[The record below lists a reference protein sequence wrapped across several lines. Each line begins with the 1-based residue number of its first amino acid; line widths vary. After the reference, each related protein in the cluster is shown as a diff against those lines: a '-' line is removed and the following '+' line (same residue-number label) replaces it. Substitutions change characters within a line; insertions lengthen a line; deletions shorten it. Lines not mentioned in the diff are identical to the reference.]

1 MSYIVSDINKY
12 SNDLDKVQKII
23 SGLNNEQQ
31 KLVISSSKLSVAE
44 RTKLELLLGET
55 TVITENTTA
64 TIANTAA
71 TKNQTLSEEDA
82 LAKQWLSIG
91 GTEADTTA
99 TNANTVAKKANLKV
113 TNLLKVASQ
122 KLKASMLA
130 HPLIAMASILGLI
143 TTGVIKLSKW
153 FENAGNRAKEAT
165 EKAKEALDQTK
176 SEIEQI
182 NSSLQTTQN
191 RIDELNAKENLS
203 LVESEEL
210 AKLKE
215 ANEELERE
223 LRIKEELAKTQG
235 KEANDKAV
243 KYFNTKTNHVEYST
257 GENGRMYV
265 SDSNNYSL
273 IDAVENK
280 LAKIPEMKQSLKD
293 LQKQL
298 EEIEDTDPN
307 YKNNS
312 DWLNLKSNINRM
324 ETELSNYQE
333 FVESSIAD
341 FMETDD
347 SLVEGIDDGI
357 LERLGLI
364 YQSYDE
370 LMNGTAKSHENIISA
385 TLDKVDFKNAKDELL
400 ELGKEGSLSVGLI
413 TSKFPELKQYLDE
426 AGISAQELYQYIM
439 NLANPDAIKYDELK
453 RQMQDAMGFEEG
465 SHAPWAIELD
475 KQLKEL
481 GLYENDALEVFASIK
496 AKYVNGETELWT
508 VQDWIANIQ
517 EKLNSGTKIEEPV
530 TFSSKLD
537 SSQESLDKFQASI
550 KSASDAYTTLL
561 SGNYSSSELLSS
573 IQTINQAVSDMNGE
587 LNWDFINNQAD
598 SLEVL
603 GDAIQCV
610 SRKYANSILS
620 GAGIDIN
627 SDFEKMLSDM
637 IQQAY
642 EVEAEFA
649 GMNAQIDNL
658 QSSYQTLTSVIESYN
673 ETGYIS
679 LDSLQSLLT
688 ADENL
693 ISMLE
698 VENGQLA
705 INQAAYENLV
715 AVQLMELKAKLSNA
729 AAAEIEE
736 LAKQKAEEATN
747 NNASASNNAVE
758 KLDAETAAINRN
770 TSAAISNA
778 VAKAEEAGVS
788 EEEIQGVL
796 DKNNEVWNALLN
808 NFSGDFSGFMGG
820 GSKAAKSAG
829 KEAADAYLES
839 FEKELKDLDDL
850 KDRGKITE
858 KQYLDALRRLYLK
871 YFRDKEKYLKEYEKY
886 EHQYLDGMK
895 SLYESA
901 FSYITKQ
908 VGKRIDALN
917 DEKDAAV
924 SALEAER
931 DARLEA
937 IEAQKEQYENEIE
950 GIEKQID
957 AKEKEI
963 KAMQDAN
970 SERKRAI
977 DLQGKEYNLQR
988 MQNQKT
994 ANVYKGGQMGY
1005 EADTSGVRDAKQE
1018 VEDAKLEIDVSKIE
1032 KEIDLLEDEKGI
1044 LQERIELL
1052 EKEAEQVN
1060 KYYDNLIK
1068 QTELHYDSMIK
1079 GMEDYKVQFEGLTDL
1094 LENAQ
1099 LESTLAE
1106 LGINMDALLNGS
1118 QEEFEKLKTA
1128 YIGILADM
1136 SRGNDGV
1143 LDQLSRLSGISTQS
1157 ISYLDATK
1165 GAFEGLGDVA
1175 LEGLESSVDG
1185 IGESVNALSTSAGE
1199 ASTAVGKIQESVSST
1214 SQSIT
1219 PLNEELGNLKTLI
1232 SGLTE
1237 LLNNIKFPE
1246 IGDEGYAQ
1254 KLRDIAQAFGEIAS
1268 KCNEFKTID
1277 FSSIIGSASV
1287 PSTDGAAMPGVD
1299 GMEGSAG
1306 TGFMGLAS
1314 AISEAVASI
1323 DEQMGKLET
1332 ALGKGNSHFKNQMS
1346 VINDEYLPAW
1356 ESLQARLAEIIGVGG
1371 GNGDNKEGKGNQG
1384 EGGKEGGSGTG
1395 VDSGSIIGIM
1405 QTGGEEVAAR
1415 LEDPWLKAFNDFAT
1429 DGDNSIQTVCDKI
1442 IELVSEMARIIQE
1455 KCEAAASALNAL
1467 AKTASSSL
1475 HSVGGSVSGNTIPSH
1490 AEGTV
1495 GDAFANGT
1503 EYKGLPHDEKNALR
1517 SEYGQAEL
1525 TVYPDGETEL
1535 TTEPTM
1541 SDLPKGTVI
1550 FNEEQTKKIM
1560 DNEGEKLGNAYAEGT
1575 VVTPDGHVLIPLAPD
1590 DPQYWMKKKF
1600 DAYFKENRDAF
1611 LIPTNAML
1619 KAAESVDRVFETINN
1634 NNSYMKRD
1642 INVNIGD
1649 INLQGVQDVNSLSRE
1664 IVLRMPN
1671 MLLQEMHKK

>member
-1 MSYIVSDINKY
+1 MELAGCSKIQMIDA
-12 SNDLDKVQKII
+12 LQKNNISKEII
-23 SGLNNEQQ
+23 
-31 KLVISSSKLSVAE
+31 K
-44 RTKLELLLGET
+44 ET
-55 TVITENTTA
+55 FAKQANTTA
-64 TIANTAA
+64 TIANTVA

-91 GTEADTTA
+91 GTEADTAA
-99 TNANTVAKKANLKV
+99 TTANTVAKKANLKV

-130 HPLIAMASILGLI
+130 HPLIAMASILGII

-165 EKAKEALDQTK
+165 SKAKEALDQTK

-215 ANEELERE
+215 TNEELERE

-243 KYFNTKTNHVEYST
+243 KYFNTKTNHVEYSA
-257 GENGRMYV
+257 GENGQMYV

-273 IDAVENK
+273 IDAVEKK

-307 YKNNS
+307 YNNNS
-312 DWLNLKSNINRM
+312 DWLNLKGNINRM

-347 SLVEGIDDGI
+347 SLVEGIDNGI
-357 LERLGLI
+357 LARLDSI

-370 LMNGTAKSHENIISA
+370 LMNGTAKSHENTISA
-385 TLDKVDFKNAKDELL
+385 ILDKADFKNTKSELM
-400 ELGKEGSLSVGLI
+400 ELGKEGSLSVGTLA
-413 TSKFPELKQYLDE
+413 SKFPELKQYLDE

-439 NLANPDAIKYDELK
+439 NLANPDAVKYDELK
-453 RQMQDAMGFEEG
+453 RQLQDVMGFEEG
-465 SHAPWAIELD
+465 SHAPWAVELD

-481 GLYENDALEVFASIK
+481 GLYENDALEIFASIK
-496 AKYVNGETELWT
+496 AKYINGETDLWT
-508 VQDWIANIQ
+508 PKDWISNIQ
-517 EKLNSGTKIEEPV
+517 EKLNASGKMEVPVSISTKL
-530 TFSSKLD
+530 TN
-537 SSQESLDKFQASI
+537 SQESLDKFQSSV
-550 KSASDAYTTLL
+550 KSASDAYATLL
-561 SGNYSSSELLSS
+561 SGNYSSSELLNS
-573 IQTINQAVSDMNGE
+573 IQAINQAVSDMDGS
-587 LNWDFINNQAD
+587 LNWEFINSQAD
-598 SLEVL
+598 SLDVL

-610 SRKYANSILS
+610 STKYANSILS
-620 GAGIDIN
+620 GAGININ
-627 SDFEKMLSDM
+627 SDFRKMLADM

-642 EVEAEFA
+642 KAEAEFA
-649 GMNAQIDNL
+649 GMNTQLDNL
-658 QSSYQTLTSVIESYN
+658 QSSYQTLTSIIESYN

-736 LAKQKAEEATN
+736 LAKQKAEQATN
-747 NNASASNNAVE
+747 SNATASNNAVE

-858 KQYLDALRRLYLK
+858 KQYLDALRSLYLK
-871 YFRDKEKYLKEYEKY
+871 YFRDKEKYLKECEKY

-917 DEKDAAV
+917 DERDAAV

-937 IEAQKEQYENEIE
+937 IEAQKGQLENEIE
-950 GIEKQID
+950 GIEKKID

-970 SERKRAI
+970 EERKKAV
-977 DLQGKEYNLQR
+977 DLQKAEYEWQR

-994 ANVYKGGQMGY
+994 ANVYKDGQMVYG
-1005 EADTSGVRDAKQE
+1005 ADTSGIRDAKQQ
-1018 VEDAKLEIDVSKIE
+1018 VEDARLEIDIFKIE
-1032 KEIDLLEDEKGI
+1032 KEIGLLEDQKG
-1044 LQERIELL
+1044 LL
-1052 EKEAEQVN
+1052 EEQIDLLDKQADQIN

-1068 QTELHYDSMIK
+1068 QTESHYDAMIK
-1079 GMEDYKVQFEGLTDL
+1079 GMEDYKSQFEELTDL
-1094 LENAQ
+1094 LEDAQ
-1099 LESTLAE
+1099 MEAVLSE
-1106 LGINMDALLNGS
+1106 LGINMDALLSGS

-1136 SRGNDGV
+1136 SRGNEGV
-1143 LDQLSRLSGISTQS
+1143 IDQLSRLSGISTQS
-1157 ISYLDATK
+1157 ISYLESTKDA
-1165 GAFEGLGDVA
+1165 FDGLGDVA
-1175 LEGLESSVDG
+1175 LGGLGESIDG
-1185 IGESVNALSTSAGE
+1185 IGESVGALSTSAGE
-1199 ASTAVGKIQESVSST
+1199 ASSAVSGMQTDVDKATQSVA
-1214 SQSIT
+1214 
-1219 PLNEELGNLKTLI
+1219 PLNTELSSLKTLI
-1232 SGLTE
+1232 TE
-1237 LLNNIKFPE
+1237 LIGLLDGIKFPE

-1254 KLRDIAQAFGEIAS
+1254 KLRDIAQAFGEVAS
-1268 KCNEFKTID
+1268 KCNEFKNID
-1277 FSSIIGSASV
+1277 FSSIIGT
-1287 PSTDGAAMPGVD
+1287 PEPGMDGDAMPSVD
-1299 GMEGSAG
+1299 GMGEAAG
-1306 TGFMGLAS
+1306 TGFMGLAA
-1314 AISEAVASI
+1314 AINEAVTSI
-1323 DEQMGKLET
+1323 GEQMGNLET
-1332 ALGKGNSHFKNQMS
+1332 ALDKGNSHFKKQMA
-1346 VINDEYLPAW
+1346 VINDEYIPAW
-1356 ESLQARLAEIIGVGG
+1356 EDLQTRLAEIIGVGG
-1371 GNGDNKEGKGNQG
+1371 GGGDNKEGKGDKGAGSKSGNT
-1384 EGGKEGGSGTG
+1384 EPGGN
-1395 VDSGSIIGIM
+1395 DGSIIDIM
-1405 QTGGEEVAAR
+1405 QTGGDAVDAK

-1429 DGDNSIQTVCDKI
+1429 DGDNSIQTICNKI

-1503 EYKGLPHDEKNALR
+1503 GYKGLPHDEKNALR

-1525 TVYPDGETEL
+1525 TVYPDGKTEL
-1535 TTEPTM
+1535 TTEPVM
-1541 SDLPKGTVI
+1541 SDLPKDTVI
-1550 FNEEQTKKIM
+1550 FNEEQTKRIM
-1560 DNEGEKLGNAYAEGT
+1560 ENKGKELGNAYDDGT
-1575 VVTPDGHVLIPLAPD
+1575 ITLAGGTEIRPLNPSD
-1590 DPQYWMKKKF
+1590 REYWLHKKF
-1600 DAYFKENRDAF
+1600 DEFFKKNKDAF
-1611 LIPTNAML
+1611 LMPTNAMF
-1619 KAAESVDRVFETINN
+1619 KTAESVDKMVEVINN
-1634 NNSYMKRD
+1634 NHTMNREIS
-1642 INVNIGD
+1642 VHIGD
-1649 INLQGVQDVNSLSRE
+1649 INLQGVQDVNSLSKE

-1671 MLLQEMHKK
+1671 MLLQEMHKV

>member
-1 MSYIVSDINKY
+1 MYNPPLVHTTLKGIKDTADILTKINAVSKFDGIATRTSQFSKLKEVIDGTDKAQALFAINTSNLTDINKKY
-12 SNDLDKVQKII
+12 YAIKL
-23 SGLNNEQQ
+23 GLITAEEADT
-31 KLVISSSKLSVAE
+31 VA
-44 RTKLELLLGET
+44 T
-55 TVITENTTA
+55 T
-64 TIANTAA
+64 ANTA
-71 TKNQTLSEEDA
+71 
-82 LAKQWLSIG
+82 
-91 GTEADTTA
+91 
-99 TNANTVAKKANLKV
+99 AKKANLSI
-113 TNLLKVASQ
+113 TNLLKVAYA
-122 KLKASMLA
+122 KLKAVMIA
-130 HPLIAMASILGLI
+130 HPLVAMASILGLV

-165 EKAKEALDQTK
+165 SKAKEALDQTK

-182 NSSLQTTQN
+182 NSSLQTVQN

-235 KEANDKAV
+235 KEANDAAL

-273 IDAVENK
+273 IDAVEKK
-280 LAKIPEMKQSLKD
+280 LDKIPEMKQSLKD

-312 DWLNLKSNINRM
+312 EWLNLKGNINRM

-333 FVESSIAD
+333 FVETSIAD

-347 SLVEGIDDGI
+347 SLVEGIDNGI
-357 LERLGLI
+357 LARLDSI
-364 YQSYDE
+364 YKSYDE
-370 LMNGTAKSHENIISA
+370 LMNGTAKSHENIISV

-453 RQMQDAMGFEEG
+453 RQLQDVMGFEEG
-465 SHAPWAIELD
+465 SHAPWAVELD

-481 GLYENDALEVFASIK
+481 GLYENDALEIFASIK
-496 AKYVNGETELWT
+496 AKYINGETDLWT
-508 VQDWIANIQ
+508 PKDWISNIQ
-517 EKLNSGTKIEEPV
+517 EKLNASGKMEVPVSISTKL
-530 TFSSKLD
+530 TN
-537 SSQESLDKFQASI
+537 SQESLDKFQSSV
-550 KSASDAYTTLL
+550 KSASDAYATLL
-561 SGNYSSSELLSS
+561 SGNYSSSELLNS
-573 IQTINQAVSDMNGE
+573 IQAINQAVSDMDGS
-587 LNWDFINNQAD
+587 LNWEFINNQAD

-610 SRKYANSILS
+610 SRKYENSILS

-627 SDFEKMLSDM
+627 SDFGKMLSDM
-637 IQQAY
+637 IQQSY
-642 EVEAEFA
+642 EAEAEFA

-658 QSSYQTLTSVIESYN
+658 QSSYQTLTSIIESYN

-705 INQAAYENLV
+705 INQVAYENLV

-736 LAKQKAEEATN
+736 LAKQKAEQATN
-747 NNASASNNAVE
+747 SNATASNNAVE

-796 DKNNEVWNALLN
+796 DKNNEVLNALLN

-871 YFRDKEKYLKEYEKY
+871 YFNQKKKYLKEFEKY

-908 VGKRIDALN
+908 IDKRIDAIN

-970 SERKRAI
+970 AERKRAI

-1079 GMEDYKVQFEGLTDL
+1079 GLEDYKAQFEGLTDL

-1099 LESTLAE
+1099 LESALAE

-1287 PSTDGAAMPGVD
+1287 PSTDGAAMPSGD
-1299 GMEGSAG
+1299 GMGGAAG
-1306 TGFMGLAS
+1306 TGFMGLAA
-1314 AISEAVASI
+1314 AINEAVTSI
-1323 DEQMGKLET
+1323 GEQMGNLET
-1332 ALGKGNSHFKNQMS
+1332 ALDKGNSHFKRQMA
-1346 VINDEYLPAW
+1346 VINDEYIPAW
-1356 ESLQARLAEIIGVGG
+1356 EDLQTRLAEIIGVGG
-1371 GNGDNKEGKGNQG
+1371 GGGDNKEGKGDKWAGSKSGNT
-1384 EGGKEGGSGTG
+1384 EPGGN
-1395 VDSGSIIGIM
+1395 DGSIIDIM

-1442 IELVSEMARIIQE
+1442 IELVSEMARVIQE
-1455 KCEAAASALNAL
+1455 KCDAAASALNAL

-1503 EYKGLPHDEKNALR
+1503 GYKGLPHDEKNALR

-1525 TVYPDGETEL
+1525 TVYPDGKTEL
-1535 TTEPTM
+1535 TTEPVM
-1541 SDLPKGTVI
+1541 SDLPKDTVI
-1550 FNEEQTKKIM
+1550 FNEEQTKRIM
-1560 DNEGEKLGNAYAEGT
+1560 ENKGKELGNAYDDGT
-1575 VVTPDGHVLIPLAPD
+1575 ITLAGGTEIRPLNPSD
-1590 DPQYWMKKKF
+1590 REYWLHKKF
-1600 DAYFKENRDAF
+1600 DEFFKKNKDAF
-1611 LIPTNAML
+1611 LMPTNAMF
-1619 KAAESVDRVFETINN
+1619 KTAESVDKMVEVINN
-1634 NNSYMKRD
+1634 NHTMRQNV
-1642 INVNIGD
+1642 VNIGD
-1649 INLQGVQDVNSLSRE
+1649 IHLHKVQDVDRFSDELILRFPNK
-1664 IVLRMPN
+1664 VL
-1671 MLLQEMHKK
+1671 QKMHRV